1 MIDHSMELGL
11 FLQPVHRNEKPWG
24 TALQEDRETVLL
36 AEQLGF
42 SEVWIGEHYS
52 TKAEQIPAPLMFLA
66 TLIQETSTIR
76 FGTGVINL
84 PYHDPVIVAAEV
96 AQFDQLSGGRMMF
109 GIGPGGLMSDAELF
123 GNQEMP
129 ERYRMALE
137 SLDLILKLW
146 REDAP
151 LRWDGEHY
159 GRSLERRVWLSHGV
173 GQFAR
178 PLQQPHPP
186 IAMAMVGPGGLT
198 AETIAQRDMIPISAN
213 FVPIENVAAQW
224 RDYALARE
232 KAGQIADRQVWRV
245 CRNILVTETDEA
257 GAQLLTDP
265 DGVIAHYFRYIRGV
279 RQIEE
284 FRSLQQE
291 PLSLLNEFLEVPAA
305 LEDCAIVGTA
315 DTVLARLIE
324 LVDELGPFGTLVMV
338 SHDWDESGL
347 SQGSMRRLARDIL
360 PQLKQHVDS
369 LGPARWIES

>member
-123 GNQEMP
+123 GHQEMP

-291 PLSLLNEFLEVPAA
+291 SLSLLNEFLEVPAA
-305 LEDCAIVGTA
+305 LEDCAIVGSA

-338 SHDWDESGL
+338 GHDWDESGL
-347 SQGSMRRLARDIL
+347 SQGSMRRLAKDIL

-369 LGPARWIES
+369 LGSARWIES

>member
-1 MIDHSMELGL
+1 MSDHSMELGL

-96 AQFDQLSGGRMMF
+96 AQFDQLSEGRMMF

-213 FVPIENVAAQW
+213 FVPIENVEAQW

-232 KAGQIADRQVWRV
+232 RAGQVADRQIWRV

-257 GAQLLTDP
+257 GEQLLTDP

-284 FRSLQQE
+284 FKSLQQE
-291 PLSLLNEFLEVPAA
+291 PLPLLNEFLEVPAA
-305 LEDCAIVGTA
+305 LEDCAIVGAA
-315 DTVLARLIE
+315 DTVLARLVE

-338 SHDWDESGL
+338 GHDWDESGL
-347 SQGSMRRLARDIL
+347 SQESMHRLAQDIL

-369 LGPARWIES
+369 LGSERWIES

>member
-1 MIDHSMELGL
+1 MELGL

-24 TALQEDRETVLL
+24 TALQEDRETVFL

-66 TLIQETSTIR
+66 TLIQETSRIR

-151 LRWDGEHY
+151 FRWDGKHY

-198 AETIAQRDMIPISAN
+198 AETIARRDMIPISAN

-232 KAGQIADRQVWRV
+232 KAGQVADRQVWRV

-257 GAQLLTDP
+257 GEQLLIDP

-284 FRSLQQE
+284 FQSLQQG
-291 PLSLLNEFLEVPAA
+291 PLPLLNEFLEVPAA
-305 LEDCAIVGTA
+305 IEDCAIVGAA
-315 DTVLARLIE
+315 DTVLARLVE

-338 SHDWDESGL
+338 GHDWDESGL
-347 SQGSMRRLARDIL
+347 SQESMRRLAQDIL

-369 LGPARWIES
+369 LGSERWIES

>member
-24 TALQEDRETVLL
+24 MALQEDRETVLL

>member
-123 GNQEMP
+123 GHQEMP

-305 LEDCAIVGTA
+305 LEDCAIVGSA

-338 SHDWDESGL
+338 GHDWDESGI
-347 SQGSMRRLARDIL
+347 SQGSMHRLAKDIL

-369 LGPARWIES
+369 LGSARWIES

>member
-1 MIDHSMELGL
+1 MSDHSRELGL

-284 FRSLQQE
+284 VRSLQQE
-291 PLSLLNEFLEVPAA
+291 PVSLLNEFLEVPAA

-324 LVDELGPFGTLVMV
+324 LGDELGPFGTLVMV

-347 SQGSMRRLARDIL
+347 SQGSMHRLAKDIL

-369 LGPARWIES
+369 LGSARWIES

>member
-338 SHDWDESGL
+338 GHDWDESGL
-347 SQGSMRRLARDIL
+347 SQGSMRRLAKDIL

>member
-1 MIDHSMELGL
+1 MIADSMELGL
-11 FLQPVHRNEKPWG
+11 FLQPVHRSGKPWG

-36 AEQLGF
+36 ADQLGF

-96 AQFDQLSGGRMMF
+96 AQFDQLSEGRMMF

-213 FVPIENVAAQW
+213 FVPIENVVAQW

-232 KAGQIADRQVWRV
+232 KAGQVADRQIWRV

-257 GAQLLTDP
+257 GEQLLTDP

-284 FRSLQQE
+284 FQSLQQE
-291 PLSLLNEFLEVPAA
+291 PLPLLNEFLEVPAA
-305 LEDCAIVGTA
+305 LEDCAIVGAA
-315 DTVLARLIE
+315 DTVLARLVE

-338 SHDWDESGL
+338 AHDWDESGL
-347 SQGSMRRLARDIL
+347 SQGSMHRMAEDIL

-369 LGPARWIES
+369 LGSERWIES

>member
-11 FLQPVHRNEKPWG
+11 FLQPVHRHEKPWG

-284 FRSLQQE
+284 VRSLQQE
-291 PLSLLNEFLEVPAA
+291 PVSLLNEFLEVPAA
-305 LEDCAIVGTA
+305 LEDCAIVGSA

-338 SHDWDESGL
+338 GHDWDESGL
-347 SQGSMRRLARDIL
+347 SQGSMHRLAKDIL

-369 LGPARWIES
+369 LGSARWIES

>member
-151 LRWDGEHY
+151 LQWDGEHY

-338 SHDWDESGL
+338 GHDWDESGL
-347 SQGSMRRLARDIL
+347 SQGSMRRLAKDIL

>member
-123 GNQEMP
+123 GHQEMP

-291 PLSLLNEFLEVPAA
+291 SLSLLNEFLEVPAA
-305 LEDCAIVGTA
+305 LEDCAIVGSA
-315 DTVLARLIE
+315 DTVLSRLIE

-338 SHDWDESGL
+338 GHDWDESGL
-347 SQGSMRRLARDIL
+347 SQGSMHRLAKDIL

-369 LGPARWIES
+369 LGSARWIES

>member
-1 MIDHSMELGL
+1 MIADSMELGL
-11 FLQPVHRNEKPWG
+11 FLQPVHRSGKLWG

-36 AEQLGF
+36 ADQLGF
-42 SEVWIGEHYS
+42 GEVWIGEHYS

-66 TLIQETSTIR
+66 TLIQETSSIR

-123 GNQEMP
+123 GGQEMP

-146 REDAP
+146 SEDAP
-151 LRWDGEHY
+151 LRWEGEHY

-178 PLQQPHPP
+178 PWQQPHPP
-186 IAMAMVGPGGLT
+186 VAMAMVGPGGLT
-198 AETIAQRDMIPISAN
+198 AETIAKRGMIPISAN

-232 KAGQIADRQVWRV
+232 KAGQIADRHIWRV
-245 CRNILVTETDEA
+245 CRNILVTETDEE
-257 GAQLLTDP
+257 GAELLSDP

-284 FRSLQQE
+284 FQSLQDE
-291 PLSLLNEFLEVPAA
+291 PLHVLNEFLEVPAA
-305 LEDCAIVGTA
+305 LEDCAIVGSV
-315 DTVLARLIE
+315 DTVLARLVD
-324 LVDELGPFGTLVMV
+324 LVDQLGLFGTLVMV
-338 SHDWDESGL
+338 GHDWDESGL
-347 SQGSMRRLARDIL
+347 SQRSMGCLAKDIL

-369 LGPARWIES
+369 LGPERWIDS

>member
-84 PYHDPVIVAAEV
+84 PYHDPAIVAAEV

-123 GNQEMP
+123 GHQEMP

-305 LEDCAIVGTA
+305 LEDCAIVGSA

-338 SHDWDESGL
+338 GHDWDESGL
-347 SQGSMRRLARDIL
+347 SQGSMHRLAKDIL

-369 LGPARWIES
+369 LGSARWIES

>member
-96 AQFDQLSGGRMMF
+96 AQFDQLSKGRMMF

-224 RDYALARE
+224 RDYSLARE
-232 KAGQIADRQVWRV
+232 KAGQVADRQIWRV

-257 GAQLLTDP
+257 GEQLLTDP

-284 FRSLQQE
+284 FQSLQQE
-291 PLSLLNEFLEVPAA
+291 PLPLLNEFLEVPAA
-305 LEDCAIVGTA
+305 LEDCAIVGAA
-315 DTVLARLIE
+315 DTVLARLVE

-338 SHDWDESGL
+338 AHDWDESGL
-347 SQGSMRRLARDIL
+347 SQGSMHRMAEDIL

-369 LGPARWIES
+369 LGSERWVES

>member
-1 MIDHSMELGL
+1 MIDQRMNLGL
-11 FLQPVHRNEKPWG
+11 FLQPVHRSEKPWG
-24 TALQEDRETVLL
+24 TALHEDRETVII
-36 AEQLGF
+36 ADQLGF

-66 TLIQETSTIR
+66 TLIQDTSSIR

-123 GNQEMP
+123 GDREMP
-129 ERYRMALE
+129 ERYRIALE
-137 SLDLILKLW
+137 SLDVILKLW

-151 LRWDGEHY
+151 LRWDGEHF

-186 IAMAMVGPGGLT
+186 IAMAMVGPGGRT
-198 AETIAQRDMIPISAN
+198 AETIAQWGMIPISAN

-232 KAGQIADRQVWRV
+232 QAGQVADRHIWRV
-245 CRNILVTETDEA
+245 CRNILVTNTDEE
-257 GAQLLTDP
+257 GAELLSDP
-265 DGVIAHYFRYIRGV
+265 DSIIAHYFRYIRGV
-279 RQIEE
+279 RRIEE
-284 FRSLQQE
+284 IQSLQQE
-291 PLSLLNEFLEVPAA
+291 PLPVINEFLEVPAA
-305 LEDCAIVGTA
+305 LEDCAIVGSA
-315 DTVLARLIE
+315 DTVLARLVD
-324 LVDELGPFGTLVMV
+324 LVDQLGPFGTLVMV
-338 SHDWDESGL
+338 GHDWEVSGL
-347 SQGSMRRLARDIL
+347 SQRSMHCLAENTLPRLR
-360 PQLKQHVDS
+360 QHADS
-369 LGPARWIES
+369 LGPARWVGL

>member
-213 FVPIENVAAQW
+213 FVPIENVSAQW

-305 LEDCAIVGTA
+305 LEDCAIVGSA

>member
-338 SHDWDESGL
+338 GHDWDESGL
-347 SQGSMRRLARDIL
+347 SQGSMRRLAKDIL

-369 LGPARWIES
+369 LGSARWIES

>member
-11 FLQPVHRNEKPWG
+11 FLQPVHRSEKPWG

-123 GNQEMP
+123 GHQEMP

-213 FVPIENVAAQW
+213 FVPIENVSAQW

>member
-123 GNQEMP
+123 GHQEMP

-305 LEDCAIVGTA
+305 LEDCAIVGSA

-338 SHDWDESGL
+338 GHDWDESGL
-347 SQGSMRRLARDIL
+347 SQGSMHRLAKDIL

-369 LGPARWIES
+369 LGSARWIES

>member
-1 MIDHSMELGL
+1 MIADSMELGL
-11 FLQPVHRNEKPWG
+11 FLQPVHRSEKPWG

-123 GNQEMP
+123 GHQEMP

-213 FVPIENVAAQW
+213 FVPIENVSAQW

-291 PLSLLNEFLEVPAA
+291 SLSLLNEFLEVPAA
-305 LEDCAIVGTA
+305 LEDCAIVGSA

-338 SHDWDESGL
+338 GHDWDESGL
-347 SQGSMRRLARDIL
+347 SQGSMHRLAKDIL

-369 LGPARWIES
+369 LGSARWIES

>member
-24 TALQEDRETVLL
+24 TALQEDRETLLL

-305 LEDCAIVGTA
+305 LEDCAIVGSA

>member
-24 TALQEDRETVLL
+24 MALQEDRETVLL

-123 GNQEMP
+123 GHQEMP

-305 LEDCAIVGTA
+305 LEDCAIVGSA

-338 SHDWDESGL
+338 GHDWDESGL
-347 SQGSMRRLARDIL
+347 SQGSMHRLAKDIL

-369 LGPARWIES
+369 LGSARWIES

>member
-1 MIDHSMELGL
+1 MELGL
-11 FLQPVHRNEKPWG
+11 FLQPVHRREKAWG
-24 TALQEDRETVLL
+24 IALKEDRETVLL
-36 AEQLGF
+36 SEQLGF

-66 TLIQETSTIR
+66 TLIQDTTSIR

-96 AQFDQLSGGRMMF
+96 AQFDHLSGGRLIF

-123 GNQEMP
+123 GDQEMP
-129 ERYRMALE
+129 ERYRIALE

-146 REDAP
+146 RDDAP
-151 LRWDGEHY
+151 LRWDGEQY
-159 GRSLERRVWLSHGV
+159 GRSLERRVWLNHGV

-232 KAGQIADRQVWRV
+232 KAGQVADRQVWRV
-245 CRNILVTETDEA
+245 CRNILVTETDDA
-257 GAQLLTDP
+257 GIELLADP

-279 RQIEE
+279 RRIEE
-284 FRSLQQE
+284 FETLQHE
-291 PLSLLNEFLEVPAA
+291 PLPLLNEFLEVPAA
-305 LEDCAIVGTA
+305 LEECAIVGSV
-315 DTVLARLIE
+315 DTVLARLVD
-324 LVDELGPFGTLVMV
+324 LVDYLGPFGTLVMV
-338 SHDWDESGL
+338 GHDWDKSGL
-347 SQGSMRRLARDIL
+347 SQRSMRCLSEDIL
-360 PQLKQHVDS
+360 PQLQQHVS
-369 LGPARWIES
+369 SFGSARWFES

>member
-1 MIDHSMELGL
+1 MIGHSMELGL
-11 FLQPVHRNEKPWG
+11 FLQPVHRNEKAWG
-24 TALQEDRETVLL
+24 IALQEDRETVLL

-52 TKAEQIPAPLMFLA
+52 TRAEQIPAPLMFLA
-66 TLIQETSTIR
+66 TLIQETSNIR

-96 AQFDQLSGGRMMF
+96 AQFDQLSAGRMMF

-173 GQFAR
+173 GQFSR

-224 RDYALARE
+224 RDYSLARE
-232 KAGQIADRQVWRV
+232 KAGQVADRQIWRV

-257 GAQLLTDP
+257 GEQLLTDP

-284 FRSLQQE
+284 FQSLQQE
-291 PLSLLNEFLEVPAA
+291 SLPLLNEFLEVPAA
-305 LEDCAIVGTA
+305 LEDCAIVGAA
-315 DTVLARLIE
+315 DTVLARLVE

-338 SHDWDESGL
+338 GHDWDESGL
-347 SQGSMRRLARDIL
+347 PQGSMRRLAKDIF
-360 PQLKQHVDS
+360 PQLRQHVDS
-369 LGPARWIES
+369 LGSERWTEL

>member
-305 LEDCAIVGTA
+305 LEDCAIVGCA

-338 SHDWDESGL
+338 GHDWDESGL
-347 SQGSMRRLARDIL
+347 SQGSMRRLAKDIL

>member
-1 MIDHSMELGL
+1 MKDHSMELGL
-11 FLQPVHRNEKPWG
+11 FLQPVHRTEKSWG

-96 AQFDQLSGGRMMF
+96 AQFDQLSEGRMMF

-198 AETIAQRDMIPISAN
+198 AETIARRDMIPISAN

-232 KAGQIADRQVWRV
+232 KAGQVADRQVWRV

-257 GAQLLTDP
+257 GEQLLIDP

-284 FRSLQQE
+284 FQSLQQE
-291 PLSLLNEFLEVPAA
+291 PLPLLNEFLEVPAA
-305 LEDCAIVGTA
+305 LEDCAIVGSA
-315 DTVLARLIE
+315 DTVLARLVE

-338 SHDWDESGL
+338 GHDWDESGL
-347 SQGSMRRLARDIL
+347 SQESMHRMAQDIL

-369 LGPARWIES
+369 LGSKRWIES

>member
-123 GNQEMP
+123 GHQEMP

-151 LRWDGEHY
+151 LQWDGEHY

-213 FVPIENVAAQW
+213 FVPIENVSAQW

-305 LEDCAIVGTA
+305 LEDCAIVGSA

-338 SHDWDESGL
+338 GHDWDESGL

>member
-123 GNQEMP
+123 GHQEMP

-284 FRSLQQE
+284 VRSLQQE
-291 PLSLLNEFLEVPAA
+291 PVSLLNEFLEVPAA
-305 LEDCAIVGTA
+305 LEDCAIVGAA
-315 DTVLARLIE
+315 DTVLARLVE

-338 SHDWDESGL
+338 AHDWDESGL
-347 SQGSMRRLARDIL
+347 SQGSMHRMAEDIL

-369 LGPARWIES
+369 LGPERWIES

>member
-76 FGTGVINL
+76 FGTGVINQ

-213 FVPIENVAAQW
+213 FVPIENVSAQW

-257 GAQLLTDP
+257 GAQLLADP

-284 FRSLQQE
+284 VRSLQQE
-291 PLSLLNEFLEVPAA
+291 PVSLLNEFLEVPAA

>member
-1 MIDHSMELGL
+1 MELGL

-123 GNQEMP
+123 GDQEMP

-198 AETIAQRDMIPISAN
+198 AQTIAQRDMIPISAN

-232 KAGQIADRQVWRV
+232 KAGQVGDRQIWRV
-245 CRNILVTETDEA
+245 CRNILVTETDEE

-284 FRSLQQE
+284 FQSLQQE
-291 PLSLLNEFLEVPAA
+291 PLPLLNEFLEVPLA
-305 LEDCAIVGTA
+305 LEDCAIVGSA

-338 SHDWDESGL
+338 GHDWDESGL
-347 SQGSMRRLARDIL
+347 SQGSMRRMAQDIL

-369 LGPARWIES
+369 LGSERWIES

>member
-1 MIDHSMELGL
+1 MELGL

-24 TALQEDRETVLL
+24 TALQEDRKTVLL
-36 AEQLGF
+36 AEQLEF

-96 AQFDQLSGGRMMF
+96 AQFDQLSRGRMMF

-129 ERYRMALE
+129 DRYRMALE

-232 KAGQIADRQVWRV
+232 KAGQAADRHVWRV

-257 GAQLLTDP
+257 GAQLLSDP

-284 FRSLQQE
+284 FQSLQQK
-291 PLSLLNEFLEVPAA
+291 PLPLLNEFLEVPAA
-305 LEDCAIVGTA
+305 LEDCAIVGSA
-315 DTVLARLIE
+315 DTVLARLIV

-338 SHDWDESGL
+338 GHDWDESGL
-347 SQGSMRRLARDIL
+347 SQRSMHRLAKDIL

-369 LGPARWIES
+369 LGPTRWIES

>member
-224 RDYALARE
+224 RDYSLARE
-232 KAGQIADRQVWRV
+232 KAGQVADRQIWRV

-257 GAQLLTDP
+257 GEQLLTDP

-284 FRSLQQE
+284 FQSLQQE
-291 PLSLLNEFLEVPAA
+291 PLPLLNEFLEVPAA
-305 LEDCAIVGTA
+305 LEDCAIVGAA
-315 DTVLARLIE
+315 DTVLARLVE

-338 SHDWDESGL
+338 AHDWDESGL
-347 SQGSMRRLARDIL
+347 SQGSMHRMAEDIL

-369 LGPARWIES
+369 LGPERWIES

>member
-123 GNQEMP
+123 GHQEMP

-213 FVPIENVAAQW
+213 FVPIENVSAQW

-284 FRSLQQE
+284 FRSLQQG

-305 LEDCAIVGTA
+305 LEDCAIVGSA

-338 SHDWDESGL
+338 GHDWDESGL
-347 SQGSMRRLARDIL
+347 SQGSMHRLAKDIL

-369 LGPARWIES
+369 LGSARWIES

>member
-338 SHDWDESGL
+338 GHDWDESGL
-347 SQGSMRRLARDIL
+347 SQGSMHRMAEDIL

-369 LGPARWIES
+369 LGPERWIES

>member
-123 GNQEMP
+123 GHQEMP

-151 LRWDGEHY
+151 LQWDGEHY

-213 FVPIENVAAQW
+213 FVPIENVSAQW

-305 LEDCAIVGTA
+305 LEDCAIVGSA

>member
-1 MIDHSMELGL
+1 MIGHSMELGL
-11 FLQPVHRNEKPWG
+11 FLQPVHRSEKPWG
-24 TALQEDRETVLL
+24 VALQEDRETVLL

-66 TLIQETSTIR
+66 TLIQDTTSIR

-96 AQFDQLSGGRMMF
+96 AQFDQLSGGRMIF

-123 GNQEMP
+123 GDREMP
-129 ERYRMALE
+129 ERYRIALE
-137 SLDLILKLW
+137 SLDLILQLW

-151 LRWDGEHY
+151 LRWHGEHH
-159 GRSLERRVWLSHGV
+159 GRSLKRRVWLNHGV

-213 FVPIENVAAQW
+213 FVPIKNVSAQW

-232 KAGQIADRQVWRV
+232 KVGQVADRQVWRV

-257 GAQLLTDP
+257 AAQLLIDP
-265 DGVIAHYFRYIRGV
+265 DSVIAHYFRYIRGV
-279 RQIEE
+279 RRIEE
-284 FRSLQQE
+284 FQTLQQE
-291 PLSLLNEFLEVPAA
+291 PLALLNEFLEVPAA
-305 LEDCAIVGTA
+305 LEDCAIIGSA
-315 DTVLARLIE
+315 DTVLAQ
-324 LVDELGPFGTLVMV
+324 LVDLVDHLGPFGTLVMV
-338 SHDWDESGL
+338 GHDWDDSGL
-347 SQGSMRRLARDIL
+347 SQRSMRCFVQDIL
-360 PQLKQHVDS
+360 PRLKQHVGS
-369 LGPARWIES
+369 LGPERWFGL